1 MELNIGVYEQVKRTM
16 GGLLAIWT
24 RICPWL
30 LAGIWGICLW
40 GASPA
45 SAAWAADYNKEFLV
59 GMDFSQQD
67 LTDSTFTS
75 ANLRNSNLS
84 GSNLQGVSLFG
95 ANLESADLSGADL
108 RNALIDNARLTHAN
122 LTNAI
127 LEGASAANA
136 RFNGATIAGADFT
149 DVLMRPDMEVYLCGI
164 ATGTNPVTGR
174 QTRDT
179 LYCE

>member
-1 MELNIGVYEQVKRTM
+1 MSARYEQVNRTM

-24 RICPWL
+24 RLRPWL
-30 LAGIWGICLW
+30 IVGLWGIGLW
-40 GASPA
+40 AMSSASV
-45 SAAWAADYNKEFLV
+45 AWAADYNKEFLV
-59 GMDFSQQD
+59 GADFSHQD
-67 LTDSTFTS
+67 LTDSSFTS

-95 ANLESADLSGADL
+95 ANLEGADLSGADL
-108 RNALIDNARLTHAN
+108 RTALIDNARLTHAN

-127 LEGASAANA
+127 LVGASAANA
-136 RFNGATIAGADFT
+136 RFNGAKIDGADFT